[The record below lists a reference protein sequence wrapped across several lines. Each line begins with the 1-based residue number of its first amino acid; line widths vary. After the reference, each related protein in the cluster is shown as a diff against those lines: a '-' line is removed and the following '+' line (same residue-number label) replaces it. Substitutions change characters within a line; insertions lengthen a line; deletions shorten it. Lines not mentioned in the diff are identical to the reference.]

1 MRKILVSVL
10 SVAGLLAVVLALAS
24 SPATA
29 AKKVVRVTTD
39 SRVGTYTV
47 SWETGGGCDPGSG
60 TSGAEGQLALTVS
73 KDLASEIGLGNLL
86 DEGNTETGSISVDD
100 KCTYEWRASFTSA
113 APASAGTICPAWF
126 YGDTTDPDELDGGDA
141 DIDGDEYPTIS
152 VNPDVNLAVSP
163 VAPVADATPVL
174 VEGATVADGPCTQG
188 ARVTVRIADGSLR
201 TVVVDG
207 EKVVVTDGA
216 SRGAIQNSVFT
227 VTAVPKEV
235 PPGVPPHK
243 DCITVSGEAEFAR
256 GNPNGAP
263 STGVQVKLD
272 VLTQPLGTSKYCHYD
287 VTADLLDGFA
297 AAGYTNEGV
306 VYSQAALINV
316 ATCEGDDLDTPDVT
330 ETDFEFSCDNPGDN
344 LVAISDGSASLS
356 LELTVATRDVYLVQN
371 VEGDADG
378 ADATYG
384 LSAPSYCPA
393 DLPDA
398 LGKRTA
404 GGIQMSTVVELRE
417 GRYNITGAIND
428 DGVAPRLARDEDA
441 EPCMV
446 NVKVSNLP
454 AGCSAQDPTN
464 KVSANLVDD
473 AVRIR
478 GDGTSGDVVLEFT
491 ITCSEPMDDTV
502 DDTMEEPAMEE
513 PAMEEPAME
522 EPAME
527 EPAMEE
533 PAGPP
538 ADNPAG

>member
-73 KDLASEIGLGNLL
+73 KDLESTDALGSPN
-86 DEGNTETGSISVDD
+86 DVGNTETGSISVDD

-126 YGDTTDPDELDGGDA
+126 YGDQTTDPDTFNGGTA
-141 DIDGDEYPTIS
+141 EVDGDEFPTIG
-152 VNPDVNLAVSP
+152 VNPDVDLAVSP
-163 VAPVADATPVL
+163 AADPNAA
-174 VEGATVADGPCTQG
+174 GADINADPCTQG
-188 ARVTVRIADGSLR
+188 ARVTVRIADGSLH
-201 TVVVDG
+201 TVVEDG
-207 EKVVVTDGA
+207 EEVVVTDGA

-235 PPGVPPHK
+235 PAGVPPHK
-243 DCITVSGEAEFAR
+243 DCITVSGEAAFAR

-263 STGVQVKLD
+263 STGVQVKLN
-272 VLTQPLGTSKYCHYD
+272 VLTQPLGTSKFCNYD
-287 VTADLLDGFA
+287 VTADLPDGFA

-306 VYSQAALINV
+306 MYSQAGLINV
-316 ATCEGDDLDTPDVT
+316 ATCEGDDPSTPDTT
-330 ETDFEFSCDNPGDN
+330 EPAENEYSCDNPGDN
-344 LVAISDGSASLS
+344 LVAISGGLASLS

-378 ADATYG
+378 ANATYR
-384 LSAPSYCPA
+384 LSLPSYCPA
-393 DLPDA
+393 DLPDP

-404 GGIQMSTVVELRE
+404 GGIQNSTVVELRE
-417 GRYNITGAIND
+417 GRFNITGAIND

-441 EPCMV
+441 EPCSV

-491 ITCSEPMDDTV
+491 ITCAEEAEDASMDDSV
-502 DDTMEEPAMEE
+502 
-513 PAMEEPAME
+513 E

-538 ADNPAG
+538 PAMEEPAMEEPAGPPAEYAAG